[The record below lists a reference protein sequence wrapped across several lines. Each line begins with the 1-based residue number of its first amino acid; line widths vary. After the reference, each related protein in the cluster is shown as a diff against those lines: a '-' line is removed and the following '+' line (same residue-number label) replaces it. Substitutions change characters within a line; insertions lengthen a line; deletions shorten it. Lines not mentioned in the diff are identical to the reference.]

1 MLDKKHFN
9 RIRQSTRNNIGNQ
22 IHQLRSQKQM
32 TLLELSNLCGTGPY
46 ILEKWE
52 LGKGFLDL
60 YRLEGIARVFDKQ
73 LAISFEP
80 LPKDS

>member
-1 MLDKKHFN
+1 MSSFSAPRFDFQSGFVLN
-9 RIRQSTRNNIGNQ
+9 RQN
-22 IHQLRSQKQM
+22 
-32 TLLELSNLCGTGPY
+32 LELSNLCGNGPY

-73 LAISFEP
+73 LTISFEP

>member
-1 MLDKKHFN
+1 MSSFSAPRFDFQSGFVLN
-9 RIRQSTRNNIGNQ
+9 RQN
-22 IHQLRSQKQM
+22 
-32 TLLELSNLCGTGPY
+32 LELSNLCGTGPY

-73 LAISFEP
+73 LTISFEP

>member
-9 RIRQSTRNNIGNQ
+9 QIRQTARINIGSQ
-22 IHQLRSQKQM
+22 IHQLRTQRQM

-73 LAISFEP
+73 LTISFEP